1 MSPLCFCPSEMHCV
15 NFTARRNQLFTLAL
29 LQDRHKFIQSLV
41 DIGIQP
47 HEFVTAQLLRDLYNN
62 CSGSANLL
70 RVLYQAGLVKPG
82 RSTNV
87 QRAEVHFDSFEM
99 SQKGII
105 AGEKRSTVQISLE
118 DIHAYLFSA
127 LGGFSCP
134 EYLQNTENFVDK
146 TDKRRTLSNPL
157 MHLFIWSVLM
167 NSHEMAIELLKVGPN
182 PVASALIGA
191 ALNRHYASLLPT
203 YDTFTRQQLE
213 ERAAYFEQVTS
224 EVLMEVDSV
233 DRELAIE
240 MVQRSEPLL
249 QQHTYLHLGHFTNA
263 VNFMALPPSQESLV
277 RQWKAGVFGNFL
289 VTIVAFLMPLLL
301 LLNSL
306 FEFETRE
313 NKCSNAKSTMSSDL
327 SFLKRMTVFY
337 SSNRTKYILDVVYYL
352 AFLVLLSYV
361 LMVDIPRS
369 GLSIAEAISIGFIC
383 CSSLDLLLEVSSLG
397 LMLGL
402 KECKQFLRTSTWVTF
417 KMIVFV
423 VGWIYFAL
431 RISGFEAYI
440 YIRTLMGFL
449 LIICFLRLFELM
461 AVSRM
466 LGPYIVIMP
475 QMLQQFFYFLV
486 VILIVLMPY
495 GVCVHVLM
503 LPYRVHSDG
512 LSFFKIF
519 ELPYYNLFG
528 ELQLDSIKG
537 EKENCPSDGI
547 NCPLWNPLT
556 QIMHAL
562 YLLFA
567 VVLLLNLLIAVS
579 SAVYTELS
587 SKAIDLWKFNQ
598 FTFLRMYELKSVFP
612 PPFSTIHTFIR
623 FLIIVAKKWCIT
635 SNQEEVKRADQST
648 QANSELQSRLS
659 AVEGECFSCV
669 FAKFNQSPSQAVS
682 ASLTRTSDT

>member
-1 MSPLCFCPSEMHCV
+1 MGMELWNVGEDAGGPFHSRTLTPIPTCTIAAYRIGTLRSMSASPRFDPAITHSVALPTATKDYDLRLSQAINAAVNQKLKYCLIADDFNLPEVHWFPLSGPVKFENLLDAIDTGMWEQEVDFSTRGSHIPDLIFCRDQYDIYRQDHTSKRGGGCLLYIDASFKHFPVDLDVTSFSVVVVYFDLSKALHKVPHRRLLVKLEALGFRPSLLDFIGFYLSNHSQKVLETFDPALLLVLIMTAVNKV
-15 NFTARRNQLFTLAL
+15 NFIGSINLHKLSEFIEENFSSMECFNYIHDELNPESTPENPYFQDFDPEHMTELYEQLRFLQQDMGVEDAYDDLKRLFINEKILFTYDMRSKDPLINTLFDAFAKYTFTAADFFEFSLKWDRNMGVLTLGSAYLTSIPQARRNQLFTLAL

-70 RVLYQAGLVKPG
+70 RVLYQAWLVKPG

-134 EYLQNTENFVDK
+134 EYLQNTE
-146 TDKRRTLSNPL
+146 
-157 MHLFIWSVLM
+157 HLFIWSVLM

-233 DRELAIE
+233 DR
-240 MVQRSEPLL
+240 
-249 QQHTYLHLGHFTNA
+249 
-263 VNFMALPPSQESLV
+263 VNFVWEHNSNNAGSGPMLV
-277 RQWKAGVFGNFL
+277 QH
-289 VTIVAFLMPLLL
+289 
-301 LLNSL
+301 
-306 FEFETRE
+306 
-313 NKCSNAKSTMSSDL
+313 
-327 SFLKRMTVFY
+327 
-337 SSNRTKYILDVVYYL
+337 
-352 AFLVLLSYV
+352 
-361 LMVDIPRS
+361 
-369 GLSIAEAISIGFIC
+369 
-383 CSSLDLLLEVSSLG
+383 
-397 LMLGL
+397 
-402 KECKQFLRTSTWVTF
+402 
-417 KMIVFV
+417 
-423 VGWIYFAL
+423 IYHA
-431 RISGFEAYI
+431 A
-440 YIRTLMGFL
+440 
-449 LIICFLRLFELM
+449 
-461 AVSRM
+461 
-466 LGPYIVIMP
+466 
-475 QMLQQFFYFLV
+475 
-486 VILIVLMPY
+486 
-495 GVCVHVLM
+495 CV
-503 LPYRVHSDG
+503 
-512 LSFFKIF
+512 
-519 ELPYYNLFG
+519 
-528 ELQLDSIKG
+528 G

-579 SAVYTELS
+579 RVNTDAEFQL
-587 SKAIDLWKFNQ
+587 IF
-598 FTFLRMYELKSVFP
+598 SVSIQP
-612 PPFSTIHTFIR
+612 R
-623 FLIIVAKKWCIT
+623 FCPLH
-635 SNQEEVKRADQST
+635 
-648 QANSELQSRLS
+648 
-659 AVEGECFSCV
+659 
-669 FAKFNQSPSQAVS
+669 
-682 ASLTRTSDT
+682 

>member
-1 MSPLCFCPSEMHCV
+1 
-15 NFTARRNQLFTLAL
+15 
-29 LQDRHKFIQSLV
+29 
-41 DIGIQP
+41 
-47 HEFVTAQLLRDLYNN
+47 
-62 CSGSANLL
+62 
-70 RVLYQAGLVKPG
+70 
-82 RSTNV
+82 
-87 QRAEVHFDSFEM
+87 
-99 SQKGII
+99 
-105 AGEKRSTVQISLE
+105 
-118 DIHAYLFSA
+118 
-127 LGGFSCP
+127 
-134 EYLQNTENFVDK
+134 
-146 TDKRRTLSNPL
+146 
-157 MHLFIWSVLM
+157 
-167 NSHEMAIELLKVGPN
+167 
-182 PVASALIGA
+182 
-191 ALNRHYASLLPT
+191 
-203 YDTFTRQQLE
+203 
-213 ERAAYFEQVTS
+213 
-224 EVLMEVDSV
+224 
-233 DRELAIE
+233 
-240 MVQRSEPLL
+240 
-249 QQHTYLHLGHFTNA
+249 
-263 VNFMALPPSQESLV
+263 
-277 RQWKAGVFGNFL
+277 
-289 VTIVAFLMPLLL
+289 
-301 LLNSL
+301 
-306 FEFETRE
+306 
-313 NKCSNAKSTMSSDL
+313 
-327 SFLKRMTVFY
+327 
-337 SSNRTKYILDVVYYL
+337 
-352 AFLVLLSYV
+352 
-361 LMVDIPRS
+361 
-369 GLSIAEAISIGFIC
+369 
-383 CSSLDLLLEVSSLG
+383 
-397 LMLGL
+397 
-402 KECKQFLRTSTWVTF
+402 
-417 KMIVFV
+417 
-423 VGWIYFAL
+423 
-431 RISGFEAYI
+431 
-440 YIRTLMGFL
+440 
-449 LIICFLRLFELM
+449 
-461 AVSRM
+461 
-466 LGPYIVIMP
+466 P

-682 ASLTRTSDT
+682 ASLTRTSDTIRGDVANLVREMNTWMRQLKQIEDAENGEKTGTSDRGIEEAIISECVRNASDAISKDLMQLRSILDRS